1 MEPREGEVIRAD
13 LVVTG
18 ASEVLVCPAYARA
31 RRDQLQVWVR

>member
-18 ASEVLVCPAYARA
+18 ASEVLVCPAYAQPGEMIAGLGR
-31 RRDQLQVWVR
+31 